1 MFGHFTS
8 LVADAS
14 GWAYL
19 VLFLFALLDAVLPVV
34 PSEASLITAGAVAAN
49 GGLDIPI
56 VIAVAAAGAFLGDN
70 TAYLLGRYLG
80 DWARG
85 RFFSGEKG
93 QRRVKWAEAQLE
105 ERGGQLIVVG
115 RFIPGGRTL
124 VALTA
129 GSVRFRWRRFATF
142 DVVAALTWALYAGLL
157 GYAGGHAFEDHPWAG
172 LLLAFGIAVV
182 VSVGSEVIRAY
193 IKRRR
198 QRDQ

>member
-19 VLFLFALLDAVLPVV
+19 ILFLFALLDAVLPVV

-129 GSVRFRWRRFATF
+129 GSVRFSWRRFATF
-142 DVVAALTWALYAGLL
+142 DVIAALTWALYAGLL
-157 GYAGGHAFEDHPWAG
+157 GYAGGHAFEDHAWAG

-193 IKRRR
+193 LKRRR
-198 QRDQ
+198 QRA